1 MRKSSAVKSPAV
13 ARRLVVLAFLA
24 AGCGLGQ
31 APHMAVGS
39 ECIQGDVTLQ
49 LEAGI
54 TTACAS
60 YLPAVVGYYE
70 EYVAKFG
77 EVGPVTVRMRA
88 TNDLRTT
95 GVSEKFVVGGHTYDG
110 AVVDVIQDGTLYVAH
125 EVRHVQLGG
134 GHSGWCV
141 VYAPWSKA
149 VVGWDQDDYLGCH

>member
-13 ARRLVVLAFLA
+13 ARRLIVLAFLA

-39 ECIQGDVTLQ
+39 ECSQGDVTLQ

-60 YLPAVVGYYE
+60 YI
-70 EYVAKFG
+70 
-77 EVGPVTVRMRA
+77 T
-88 TNDLRTT
+88 
-95 GVSEKFVVGGHTYDG
+95 